1 MKHKPSEL
9 TLELT
14 IGSFEDLNQVLLNRD
29 ALAGILVSNAQLRDM
44 MEITQSQAHL
54 TEFEVLL
61 QSSKM
66 YRRHKA
72 LQQSLTN
79 VTYLTGLLDRD
90 AIGRL
95 GLGLEDVVKSETASL
110 LWDRGE
116 TSQSVKMLQN
126 VLQHTNTATQSLP
139 VGRAGLLAE
148 LVRIPSLFDRRLS
161 DTSRPTGFPKLGLRS
176 RV

>member
-1 MKHKPSEL
+1 M
-9 TLELT
+9 ELT
-14 IGSFEDLNQVLLNRD
+14 IASFEDLNQVLLTRD

-90 AIGRL
+90 AID

-148 LVRIPSLFDRRLS
+148 LVRILNLSDRCLS
-161 DTSRPTGFPKLGLRS
+161 DTSRPTAFLKLDLRS